1 MRAEI
6 VRKGDEAV
14 GSRAE
19 VLAVDPYIAALVH
32 AVELQQDA
40 APGVA
45 AWKTKGF
52 AVPSDTRGQVAAQ
65 AAAGFAFTEGLGDA
79 PIMRQVEC
87 CPIAAGVGRRFGAG
101 DIAAGKAPAVVKACD
116 ARG

>member
-32 AVELQQDA
+32 AVELQQDS

-52 AVPSDTRGQVAAQ
+52 AVPSDTRGQIAAQ
-65 AAAGFAFTEGLGDA
+65 AAAGFAFTEGPRDA

-87 CPIAAGVGRRFGAG
+87 CPIAAGVSRRFGAG
-101 DIAAGKAPAVVKACD
+101 DIAAVKAPAVVEA
-116 ARG
+116 